1 MIKSWYYL
9 CQDFLNRGI
18 KMIIL
23 NKPYVSDF
31 LIETIKKNGFSV
43 LDNEI
48 ARKYF
53 NSENLLSDEK
63 AVEVSKNEPIYS
75 NSENS
80 IDWVVENLK
89 NSDISKMIK
98 ISKDKVLFRESL
110 RKIYPD
116 YYFRK
121 VTLDEIKNIKINELK
136 FPFVLKPSVGF
147 LSFVVYPVQNEFE
160 WKNVVEK
167 INKDIEKLAGFFP
180 KSVVDMSDFI
190 IEEMIDG
197 EEYALDAYYD
207 KNGEA
212 VILNIFHHPFFDD
225 KDVSDRA
232 YYTSKKIIETYHD
245 KLKVLLDEIGK
256 EIGYKNFPFH
266 IELRINEDK
275 IIPIEVNPMRF
286 CGWCITDIA
295 QNAWNINV
303 YEYFLKQLKPNWHEI
318 LKNSTDDYFYFTMGD
333 IPSSMDKK
341 MIKSV
346 NYEKYLKNISN
357 PLVIR
362 KIDYKNNPVFAIVFA
377 KTSSI
382 DEIKNI
388 LKLDMKEF
396 IEL

>member
-1 MIKSWYYL
+1 
-9 CQDFLNRGI
+9 
-18 KMIIL
+18 MIIL

-48 ARKYF
+48 ARNYF
-53 NSENLLSDEK
+53 DIKDLTSSDE
-63 AVEVSKNEPIYS
+63 AVKLSSGELIYS

-80 IDWVVENLK
+80 IDWVLENFQ
-89 NSDISKMIK
+89 NSDISRMIK
-98 ISKDKVLFRESL
+98 ISKDKVLFREAL
-110 RKIYPD
+110 KKIYPA
-116 YYFRK
+116 YYFKK
-121 VTLDEIKNIKINELK
+121 VKLSELKEIKPQELR

-147 LSFVVYPVQNEFE
+147 LSFGVYPVKNETE
-160 WKNVVEK
+160 WKNV
-167 INKDIEKLAGFFP
+167 IEKLNDDIKKLEGFFP
-180 KSVVDMSDFI
+180 KSVVNMSDFI
-190 IEEMIDG
+190 IEEMIEG

-232 YYTSKKIIETYHD
+232 YYTSKGIIQKYHD
-245 KLKVLLDEIGK
+245 KLKLLLDKIGK

-266 IELRINEDK
+266 IELRIDKDK
-275 IIPIEVNPMRF
+275 IIPIEINPMRF

-333 IPSSMDKK
+333 IPSSIDKSK
-341 MIKSV
+341 IKSI
-346 NYEKYLKNISN
+346 NYDKYLKNISN

-362 KIDYKNNPVFAIVFA
+362 KIDYKNNPVFAFVFA
-377 KTSSI
+377 RTSSLN
-382 DEIKNI
+382 EIKNI

-396 IEL
+396 IDF

>member
-1 MIKSWYYL
+1 
-9 CQDFLNRGI
+9 
-18 KMIIL
+18 MIIL

-31 LIETIKKNGFSV
+31 LVETIKKNGFSV

-48 ARKYF
+48 ARNYF
-53 NSENLLSDEK
+53 DIKDLTSSDE
-63 AVEVSKNEPIYS
+63 AVKLSSGELIYS

-80 IDWVVENLK
+80 IDWVLENFQ
-89 NSDISKMIK
+89 NSDISRMIK
-98 ISKDKVLFRESL
+98 ISKDKVLFREAL
-110 RKIYPD
+110 KKIYPD
-116 YYFRK
+116 YYFKK
-121 VTLDEIKNIKINELK
+121 VKLSELKEIKPQELR

-147 LSFVVYPVQNEFE
+147 LSFGVYPVKNETE
-160 WKNVVEK
+160 WKNV
-167 INKDIEKLAGFFP
+167 IEKLNDDIKKLEGFFP
-180 KSVVDMSDFI
+180 KSVVNMSDFI
-190 IEEMIDG
+190 IEEMIEG

-232 YYTSKKIIETYHD
+232 YYTSKGIIQKYHD
-245 KLKVLLDEIGK
+245 KLKLLLDKIGK

-266 IELRINEDK
+266 IELRIDKDK
-275 IIPIEVNPMRF
+275 IIPIEINPMRF

-333 IPSSMDKK
+333 IPSSIDKSK
-341 MIKSV
+341 IKSI
-346 NYEKYLKNISN
+346 NYDKYLKNISN

-377 KTSSI
+377 RTKSI

-396 IEL
+396 IDF

>member
-1 MIKSWYYL
+1 
-9 CQDFLNRGI
+9 
-18 KMIIL
+18 MIIL

-31 LIETIKKNGFSV
+31 LVETIKKNGFSV

-48 ARKYF
+48 ARNYF
-53 NSENLLSDEK
+53 DIKDLTSSDE
-63 AVEVSKNEPIYS
+63 AVKLSSGELIYS

-80 IDWVVENLK
+80 IDWVLENLQ
-89 NSDISKMIK
+89 NSDILRMIK
-98 ISKDKVLFRESL
+98 ISKDKVLFREAL
-110 RKIYPD
+110 KKIYPD
-116 YYFRK
+116 YYFKK
-121 VTLDEIKNIKINELK
+121 VKLSKLKEIKPQELR

-147 LSFVVYPVQNEFE
+147 LSFGVYPVKNETE
-160 WKNVVEK
+160 WKNV
-167 INKDIEKLAGFFP
+167 IEKLNDDIKKLEGFFP

-190 IEEMIDG
+190 IEEMIEG

-232 YYTSKKIIETYHD
+232 YYTSKGIIQKYHD
-245 KLKVLLDEIGK
+245 KLKLLLDKIGK

-266 IELRINEDK
+266 IELRIDKDK
-275 IIPIEVNPMRF
+275 IIPIEINPMRF

-333 IPSSMDKK
+333 IPSSIDKSK
-341 MIKSV
+341 IKSI
-346 NYEKYLKNISN
+346 NYDKYLKNISN

-377 KTSSI
+377 RTKSI

-396 IEL
+396 IDF

>member
-1 MIKSWYYL
+1 
-9 CQDFLNRGI
+9 
-18 KMIIL
+18 MIIL

-31 LIETIKKNGFSV
+31 LVETIKKNGFSV

-48 ARKYF
+48 ARNYF
-53 NSENLLSDEK
+53 DIKDLTSSDE
-63 AVEVSKNEPIYS
+63 AVKLSSGELIYS

-80 IDWVVENLK
+80 IDWVLENFQ
-89 NSDISKMIK
+89 NSDISRMIK
-98 ISKDKVLFRESL
+98 ISKDKVLFREAL
-110 RKIYPD
+110 KKIYPD
-116 YYFRK
+116 YYFKK
-121 VTLDEIKNIKINELK
+121 VKLSELKEIKPQELR

-147 LSFVVYPVQNEFE
+147 LSFGVYPVKNETE
-160 WKNVVEK
+160 WKNV
-167 INKDIEKLAGFFP
+167 IEKLNDDIKKLEGFFP
-180 KSVVDMSDFI
+180 KSVVNMSDFI
-190 IEEMIDG
+190 IEEMIEG

-232 YYTSKKIIETYHD
+232 YYTSKGIIQKYHD
-245 KLKVLLDEIGK
+245 KLKLLLDKIGK

-266 IELRINEDK
+266 IELRIDKDK
-275 IIPIEVNPMRF
+275 IIPIEINPMRF

-333 IPSSMDKK
+333 IPSSIDKSK
-341 MIKSV
+341 IKSI
-346 NYEKYLKNISN
+346 NYDKYLKNISN

-377 KTSSI
+377 RTSSLN
-382 DEIKNI
+382 EIKNI

-396 IEL
+396 IDF

>member
-1 MIKSWYYL
+1 
-9 CQDFLNRGI
+9 
-18 KMIIL
+18 MIIL
-23 NKPYVSDF
+23 NKPYVSDY

-48 ARKYF
+48 ARIYF
-53 NSENLLSDEK
+53 NKEDLLSSNEAIK
-63 AVEVSKNEPIYS
+63 KNELIYS

-80 IDWVVENLK
+80 IDWVMENLK
-89 NSDISKMIK
+89 NSDISRMIK
-98 ISKDKVLFRESL
+98 ISKDKVLFREAL

-121 VTLDEIKNIKINELK
+121 VTLDEIKNLKTDELK

-147 LSFVVYPVQNEFE
+147 LSFGVYPVKNEIE

-167 INKDIEKLAGFFP
+167 LNQDIEKLEGFFP

-232 YYTSKKIIETYHD
+232 YYTSKEIIQKYHN
-245 KLKVLLDEIGK
+245 KLKSLLDEIGSAV
-256 EIGYKNFPFH
+256 GYKNFPFH

-295 QNAWNINV
+295 QSAWNINV
-303 YEYFLKQLKPNWHEI
+303 YEYFLAQLKPNWTEI
-318 LKNSTDDYFYFTMGD
+318 LKNATDEYFYFTMGD
-333 IPSSMDKK
+333 IPSSINKSS
-341 MIKSV
+341 IKSV
-346 NYEKYLKNISN
+346 DYEKYLKNISN
-357 PLVIR
+357 PLVVR

-377 KTSSI
+377 KTKSI

>member
-1 MIKSWYYL
+1 
-9 CQDFLNRGI
+9 
-18 KMIIL
+18 MIIL

-31 LIETIKKNGFSV
+31 LVETIKKNGFSV

-48 ARKYF
+48 ARNYF
-53 NSENLLSDEK
+53 DIKDLTSSDE
-63 AVEVSKNEPIYS
+63 AVELSSGELIYS

-80 IDWVVENLK
+80 IDWVLENLQ
-89 NSDISKMIK
+89 NSDISRMIK
-98 ISKDKVLFRESL
+98 ISKDKVLFREAL
-110 RKIYPD
+110 KKIYPD
-116 YYFRK
+116 YYFKK
-121 VTLDEIKNIKINELK
+121 VKLSKLKEIKQQELR

-147 LSFVVYPVQNEFE
+147 LSFGVYPVKNETE
-160 WKNVVEK
+160 WKNV
-167 INKDIEKLAGFFP
+167 IEKLNDDIKKLEGFFP
-180 KSVVDMSDFI
+180 KSVVNMSDFI
-190 IEEMIDG
+190 IEEMIEG

-225 KDVSDRA
+225 QDVSDRA
-232 YYTSKKIIETYHD
+232 YYTSKGIIQKYHD
-245 KLKVLLDEIGK
+245 KLKLLLDKIGK

-266 IELRINEDK
+266 IELRIDKDK
-275 IIPIEVNPMRF
+275 IIPIEINPMRF

-333 IPSSMDKK
+333 IPSSIDKSK
-341 MIKSV
+341 IKSI
-346 NYEKYLKNISN
+346 NYDKYLKNISN

-377 KTSSI
+377 RTKSI

-396 IEL
+396 IDF

>member
-1 MIKSWYYL
+1 
-9 CQDFLNRGI
+9 
-18 KMIIL
+18 MIIL

-31 LIETIKKNGFSV
+31 LIETIKKNGFKV
-43 LDNEI
+43 LDSEI
-48 ARKYF
+48 SRNYF
-53 NSENLLSDEK
+53 NKEELLSSNE
-63 AVEVSKNEPIYS
+63 AIKNNDLIYS

-80 IDWVVENLK
+80 IDWVIENLK
-89 NSDISKMIK
+89 NSDISRMIK
-98 ISKDKVLFRESL
+98 ISKDKVLFREAL
-110 RKIYPD
+110 RKIYPN

-121 VTLDEIKNIKINELK
+121 VTLDEIKNLKVEELK
-136 FPFVLKPSVGF
+136 FPFILKPSVGF
-147 LSFVVYPVQNEFE
+147 LSFGVYPVKNEIE
-160 WKNVVEK
+160 WEKVVQK
-167 INKDIEKLAGFFP
+167 LNQDIEKLEGFFP
-180 KSVVDMSDFI
+180 KSVVNMSDFI

-207 KNGEA
+207 ENGEA

-232 YYTSKKIIETYHD
+232 YYTSGEIIKKYHD
-245 KLKVLLDEIGK
+245 KLKSLLDKIG
-256 EIGYKNFPFH
+256 EAIGYKNFPFH

-295 QNAWNINV
+295 KNAWNINV
-303 YEYFLKQLKPNWHEI
+303 YEYFLKQLKPDWHEI

-333 IPSSMDKK
+333 IPSSINKSS
-341 MIKSV
+341 IKSV
-346 NYEKYLKNISN
+346 NYDKYLKNISN
-357 PLVIR
+357 PLVVR
-362 KIDYKNNPVFAIVFA
+362 KIDFRNNPVFAIVFA
-377 KTSSI
+377 KTKSL